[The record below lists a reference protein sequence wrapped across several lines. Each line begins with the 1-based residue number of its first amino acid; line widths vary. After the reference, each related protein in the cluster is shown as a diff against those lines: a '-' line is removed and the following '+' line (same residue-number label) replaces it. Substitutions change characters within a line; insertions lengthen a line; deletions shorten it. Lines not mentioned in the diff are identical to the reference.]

1 MTAREQVVPLPVS
14 GYEKN
19 AEFLKAK
26 YEEVAL
32 RLQCAGL
39 RRKLRQRDRPSLQGS
54 GEAAEEPT
62 PGDPLRQRMAAS
74 EQELKRQQGVVEARL
89 DRSDASE
96 VPFLGLLERCCGVTD
111 FDGQV
116 LWLLFFM
123 ALSPELR
130 DQYEQLEL
138 GEWDGRGGHGMCIG
152 DLLRV
157 LCNRGVDESMESR
170 ARFGVDAPL
179 IAHHLVQ
186 MDSFDG
192 KPSIL
197 DVEVRLPQRVVSW
210 LSGDTH
216 RYPNDSPCRVEWT
229 TEAVEHVVMEDGVIG
244 RLLRMVDH
252 YEEFRARR
260 QDLGLAEAASYGSA
274 LVILEHGPPGT
285 GKTLLARALARRA
298 GRPLVSLMNPS
309 RYSLDAEDL
318 ECLFREAR
326 LQDGI
331 LFIDECEHLGSPH
344 SGELPVLLRELEH
357 FEGIVVM
364 ATNYPQELGSQLDRR
379 CTVKVPFALPS
390 ESARRRIWELHLGSA
405 PLAADVDLARL
416 AREYPMPGGYIKNS
430 AQTAVNEALAREGE
444 VTLRRADLEA
454 ACQLQEDRVCE
465 GPRVGRRYRP
475 RQLVD
480 ELVASEE
487 LRERLRSLARALVRK
502 EGLLGSWLG
511 AESPQFGGARLLFQ
525 GGGFEAAMAAADAV
539 AAEMDRP
546 VLRVRLGELSQAP
559 GREARG
565 ESWEQDWPFGLI
577 EAAAQAGQIVAIADP
592 LGRLVDKED
601 EAGQLVRGTLA
612 GCTESRAVLF
622 VVSGGRFRGL
632 RGWDHLLHEAVD
644 VTTAGAETRAEQWRQ
659 RLGRR
664 AGAIDVEGL
673 AEAFPVGASQMQLAI
688 ERAAL
693 RAGAAGETELV
704 EEQLREAV
712 RGVTGRAVGEGLFG

>member
-1 MTAREQVVPLPVS
+1 MTAREQAAPRPVG
-14 GYEKN
+14 GYATN
-19 AEFLKAK
+19 AEFLRAK

-32 RLQCAGL
+32 QLQCAEL
-39 RRKLRQRDRPSLQGS
+39 RRKLRRRDRPSLPGS
-54 GEAAEEPT
+54 SSAPEEPT
-62 PGDPLRQRMAAS
+62 PGDPLRQRMGAA
-74 EQELKRQQGVVEARL
+74 ELELKRQQEIVETRL
-89 DRSDASE
+89 NRSDASG

-123 ALSPELR
+123 AVSPELR
-130 DQYEQLEL
+130 DQYEQLDL
-138 GEWDGRGGHGMCIG
+138 GEWDGRHGHGMCIG
-152 DLLRV
+152 DLLRA
-157 LCNRGVDESMESR
+157 LCEKGVDESMEAR

-186 MDSFDG
+186 MDSCDG
-192 KPSIL
+192 PSIL
-197 DVEVRLPQRVVSW
+197 DVEVVLPQRVVSW

-229 TEAVEHVVMEDGVIG
+229 TEAVDHVVMEDGVIG

-252 YEEFRARR
+252 YEEYCSRR
-260 QDLGLAEAASYGSA
+260 QDLGLADAASYGSA

-285 GKTLLARALARRA
+285 GKTLLARALARHA

-309 RYSLDAEDL
+309 RHSPDAEDL

-331 LFIDECEHLGSPH
+331 LFIDECEHLGSQH

-357 FEGIVVM
+357 FDGIVVM
-364 ATNYPQELGSQLDRR
+364 ATNYPQELVPQLDRR

-390 ESARRRIWELHLGSA
+390 ESARRRIWELHLGRA

-416 AREYPMPGGYIKNS
+416 AREYPMPGGYIKNA
-430 AQTAVNEALAREGE
+430 AQTAVNEALARAGE
-444 VTLRRADLEA
+444 VKLRRADLEA

-465 GPRVGRRYRP
+465 GPRVGQRYRP
-475 RQLVD
+475 QQLVD
-480 ELVASEE
+480 DLIAGEE
-487 LRERLRSLARALVRK
+487 LRERLRGLALALVRK
-502 EGLLGSWLG
+502 QGILGSWLG
-511 AESPQFGGARLLFQ
+511 AESPGSGGARVLFQ
-525 GGGFEAAMAAADAV
+525 GEGFEPAMTAADAV

-546 VLRVRLGELSQAP
+546 VLTVRLGELSEGP
-559 GREARG
+559 GFHTRG
-565 ESWEQDWPFGLI
+565 EDWTRDWPFGLI

-592 LGRLVDKED
+592 PGRLVDEED
-601 EAGQLVRGTLA
+601 EEGKMARGILA

-622 VVSGGRFRGL
+622 VVSGGRFRSL

-693 RAGAAGETELV
+693 RAGAAGEEELV
-704 EEQLREAV
+704 EPELWEAV
-712 RGVTGRAVGEGLFG
+712 RGVTGRPLGVGLFG